1 MGDIKA
7 MYYQVQVPE
16 GQRSVLMF
24 LYWEDGNRGGDVL
37 DHEMR
42 VHDFDGTSCSGC
54 CNYAL

>member
-24 LYWEDGNRGGDVL
+24 LYWKDGNLGGDDL
-37 DHEMR
+37 DHEMC